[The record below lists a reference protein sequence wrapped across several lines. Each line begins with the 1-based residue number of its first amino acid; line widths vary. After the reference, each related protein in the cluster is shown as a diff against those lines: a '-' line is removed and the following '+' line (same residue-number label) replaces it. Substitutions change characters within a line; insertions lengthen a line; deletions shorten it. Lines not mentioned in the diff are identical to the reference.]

1 VATLLD
7 PDALRAEVE
16 AARAHSEQGRPLVA
30 LARYRS
36 LRSRIERSGDARAEV
51 GAQRAK
57 VMLGLA
63 AAQFEVTGRLGHS
76 MSLLFD
82 AERVAQE
89 AGSVA
94 LLASIRG
101 QRGLILLRGGRRR
114 DALLAF
120 DTAAQVRDAA
130 EPYDRV
136 SILLNRGVLHL
147 DIGSLD
153 QAAEDFSECL
163 ASLGEANDPLLL
175 WKARHNLAFVDF
187 LAGRIPRALAAMET
201 AERELG
207 GDPPSIGLLDRA
219 RVLREAGLVSEADPL
234 LTRAA
239 EDFERAKLLQDLA
252 ETELVRAECAL
263 VEGDLDRA
271 RRLARRAERLFA
283 RRENVQWQRRA
294 QLLLLRCD
302 RQAVDVRPAPTRR
315 AALRRLAT
323 RARLLADD
331 CRAERRGDLARPALL
346 LALECELRA
355 GEAAEDLAAPQMR
368 SVDPLQARLQTREVR
383 ALVALHRGDR
393 VRAASEVRHGLGE
406 LGSYQGSFGSLDLR
420 TASAVHGLPLA
431 RLGLEIAARSG
442 SAADFFA
449 AVERGRAI
457 STRLAPVGPPTDE
470 RTAELLTELR
480 RTQEE
485 ARGLEGDAHSAERT
499 ATLRGRAAR
508 LQREIRARAWEL
520 EGRSER
526 PVATSARVADVQAA
540 TRARGT
546 AFVSYV
552 VHAGRWRAVVA
563 SGRRPR
569 MFDLAGEAEIVE
581 LVHRVRADLDAL
593 AMPMLPAP
601 LADAVRRSLD
611 AGLRRLDDLLLGP
624 LRLDGS
630 PVVVSCSMSL
640 ALAPWSMLPS
650 RRGLPVV
657 VTPGASAWLR
667 IGPRGRRPHPR
678 VVAVAGPGLHRA
690 VGEAEQVQASW
701 PGAELL
707 TGHQATTEEV
717 RKALATADVV
727 HVAGHGTHQQES
739 PLFSSLRLVDG
750 PLYAYELDADG
761 GSAPCVV
768 LSACEAGL
776 ATVRPGDEGLGLTS
790 VLLHLGSRSV
800 LAAVARVRDD
810 VADRVM
816 AQVHT
821 SMAAGTHSAQALA
834 DALAENDGDQ
844 VAPFMTFGSTW

>member
-1 VATLLD
+1 VVTVLD
-7 PDALRAEVE
+7 PDALRTEVE
-16 AARAHSEQGRPLVA
+16 AARARSLGGQPLLA

-36 LRSRIERSGDARAEV
+36 LRRLIERSGDARSEV
-51 GAQRAK
+51 RAQRAR
-57 VMLGLA
+57 VLLGLA
-63 AAQFEVTGRLGHS
+63 AAQFEVSGRLGPA
-76 MSLLFD
+76 MSLLAD
-82 AERVAQE
+82 AEAVADE
-89 AGSVA
+89 AGSLA

-101 QRGLILLRGGRRR
+101 QRGLLLQRSGRRKE
-114 DALLAF
+114 ALNAF
-120 DTAAQVRDAA
+120 NAAA
-130 EPYDRV
+130 EVRHEADRYDATM
-136 SILLNRGVLHL
+136 ILLNRGVLHL
-147 DIGSLD
+147 DIGVLQ
-153 QAAEDFSECL
+153 QAEADFEECITL
-163 ASLGEANDPLLL
+163 AQEWQDPELELR
-175 WKARHNLAFVDF
+175 ARHNLGYAEF
-187 LAGRIPRALAAMET
+187 LAGRIPRALALMDR
-201 AERELG
+201 AEAINQG
-207 GDPPSIGLLDRA
+207 PAHPIGMLDRA
-219 RVLREAGLVSEADPL
+219 RVLREAGLVSDAERLLAEALELFAAAGLHQD
-234 LTRAA
+234 AA
-239 EDFERAKLLQDLA
+239 ETQLA
-252 ETELVRAECAL
+252 RAECAL
-263 VEGDLDRA
+263 VEGEVVIA
-271 RRLARRAERLFA
+271 RDLARRAERLFA
-283 RRENVQWQRRA
+283 RRENLQWQRRA
-294 QLLLLRCD
+294 ELLLLRCD
-302 RQAVDVRPAPTRR
+302 RQAVDVRPGRTRR

-323 RARLLADD
+323 RARRLAED
-331 CRAERRGDLARPALL
+331 CRAEHRADLARPALL

-355 GEAAEDLAAPQMR
+355 GAAAGELAPPQMR

-431 RLGLEIAARSG
+431 RLGLEIADRNG

-449 AVERGRAI
+449 AVERARAI

-485 ARGLEGDAHSAERT
+485 ARGLEGDARSAERA
-499 ATLRGRAAR
+499 ATLRSRAAR
-508 LQREIRARAWEL
+508 LQREIRALAWKM
-520 EGRSER
+520 EGREKA
-526 PVATSARVADVQAA
+526 VATSARVADVQAA
-540 TRARGT
+540 TRVRGT

-552 VHAGRWRAVVA
+552 VQAGRWRAVVA

-569 MFDLAGEAEIVE
+569 MFDLAAEAEVTE
-581 LVHRVRADLDAL
+581 LVHRARADLDAL
-593 AMPMLPAP
+593 AMPVLPAP

-611 AGLRRLDDLLLGP
+611 AGLRRLDDLLLAP

-630 PVVVSCSMSL
+630 PVVVSCSTSL
-640 ALAPWSMLPS
+640 SLAPWSMLPS
-650 RRGLPVV
+650 RRWVPVV
-657 VTPGASAWLR
+657 VTPRATAWLR
-667 IGPRGRRPHPR
+667 TGPRDRRPHPG

-690 VGEAEQVQASW
+690 AGVAELVQASW
-701 PGAELL
+701 PRAELL
-707 TGHQATTEEV
+707 TGWEATTDQV

-776 ATVRPGDEGLGLTS
+776 ATVRPGDEGLGLTN

-800 LAAVARVRDD
+800 VAAVARVRDD
-810 VADRVM
+810 VAAHVM
-816 AQVHT
+816 AQVHA

-834 DALAENDGDQ
+834 DAQAECDQ

>member
-1 VATLLD
+1 MATLLD
-7 PDALRAEVE
+7 PDALSDEVE
-16 AARAHSEQGRPLVA
+16 AARAHSEHGRPVVA
-30 LARYRS
+30 LASYRS
-36 LRSRIERSGDARAEV
+36 LRRRIERSGDARAEV
-51 GAQRAK
+51 SAQGAK

-63 AAQFEVTGRLGHS
+63 AAQFEVTGRLRQAL
-76 MSLLFD
+76 SLLSE
-82 AERVAQE
+82 AEVVAE
-89 AGSVA
+89 GAGSAAV
-94 LLASIRG
+94 LASIRG
-101 QRGLILLRGGRRR
+101 QRGLILLRSGRRR
-114 DALLAF
+114 DALQAF
-120 DTAAQVRDAA
+120 DAAAELRDAA
-130 EPYDRV
+130 DRHDRI

-153 QAAEDFSECL
+153 QAAQDFQECL
-163 ASLGEANDPLLL
+163 SSLATRRDALLR
-175 WKARHNLAFVDF
+175 WKARHNLAYVDF
-187 LAGRIPRALAAMET
+187 LAGRIPRALAAMEE
-201 AERELG
+201 AERGLG
-207 GDPPSIGLLDRA
+207 GDLPSIGLLDRA
-219 RVLREAGLVSEADPL
+219 RVLREAGLVTDADL
-234 LTRAA
+234 LLADAA

-263 VEGDLDRA
+263 LEADVDRA

-283 RRENVQWQRRA
+283 RRENLQWQRRA

-302 RQAVDVRPAPTRR
+302 RRAVDVRPPLARR
-315 AALRRLAT
+315 AALRRLAA
-323 RARLLADD
+323 RARQLAED
-331 CRAERRGDLARPALL
+331 CRAERRADLARPALL

-355 GEAAEDLAAPQMR
+355 ERAAEDLVSPQMR

-393 VRAASEVRHGLGE
+393 VRAASEVRHGLAE

-431 RLGLEIAARSG
+431 RLGLEIADRTG
-442 SAADFFA
+442 SAAEFFA

-485 ARGLEGDAHSAERT
+485 ARGLEGTAGHAEQLAR
-499 ATLRGRAAR
+499 LGSRAAR

-526 PVATSARVADVQAA
+526 PVAGSARVADVRAA
-540 TRARGT
+540 ARASGT

-552 VHAGRWRAVVA
+552 LHAGRWRAVVA

-569 MFDLAGEAEIVE
+569 MVDLAGDAEVLE
-581 LVHRVRADLDAL
+581 TVQRVRADLDAL
-593 AMPMLPAP
+593 AMTMLPAP

-611 AGLRRLDDLLLGP
+611 AGLRALDDLLMAPLG
-624 LRLDGS
+624 LDGT
-630 PVVVSCSMSL
+630 PVVVSCSKNL
-640 ALAPWSMLPS
+640 VFAPWSLLPS

-657 VTPGASAWLR
+657 VTPSATAWLR
-667 IGPRGRRPHPR
+667 TGPRGRRARPR

-690 VGEAEQVQASW
+690 EEEARHVRDSW
-701 PGAELL
+701 AGAELL
-707 TGHQATTEEV
+707 TGQEATTRAV
-717 RKALATADVV
+717 REALATADVV

-750 PLYAYELDADG
+750 PLYAYELDAQE

-776 ATVRPGDEGLGLTS
+776 ATVRPGDEGLGLTN

-800 LAAVARVRDD
+800 LAGVARVRDD
-810 VADRVM
+810 VA
-816 AQVHT
+816 AQVMGRVHA
-821 SMAAGTHSAQALA
+821 SMASGTDSAQALA
-834 DALAENDGDQ
+834 DALADGDQ
-844 VAPFMTFGSTW
+844 VAPFVTFGSTW